1 MYILPENDAEMRISS
16 AYEVAAIILFEE
28 ISYVMAFNFYF
39 GIVVKKIID
48 KVYFDSDQAGTVL
61 GSELYS

>member
-28 ISYVMAFNFYF
+28 ISYVKAFNFYF
-39 GIVVKKIID
+39 AIVVKKIID
-48 KVYFDSDQAGTVL
+48 NVYFDSDQAGTVL

>member
-28 ISYVMAFNFYF
+28 ISYVKAFNFYF